1 MQKKSLELPPEGHES
16 LSRSSGDQQRGT
28 ETVKGLEIDFCFNV
42 KEKQGIACSV

>member
-16 LSRSSGDQQRGT
+16 LSRSSGGRQRGT